1 MEVTN
6 KIDFKDRLRTFQEN
20 SIKIRGD
27 NKTSCPRKTPYYFN
41 EDYKFNRLFVSSV
54 LAAYVK
60 SGLSVSSPVKCAD
73 VLGACGASGI
83 TWKKHLGDSVN
94 VIINDKI
101 EMACDLIKDNIQ
113 RNHLQ
118 ITVSSKDPCIFLHE
132 RGYNFVY
139 LDCSNEASLYFDS
152 AFRNIARNGIIVVTT
167 KDDSSLHGGNPEV
180 ALRKYSGRI
189 VRCFY
194 APEMAIRLVI
204 AAMARSAISH
214 NKSIEVLCSTV
225 FKNTFTVAVLCTKSP
240 QVSSKCTE
248 NLRLLKHCMVCEERL
263 FYPASDGFPV
273 DPKNIQ
279 LDCECSK
286 NAPGK
291 TAQELGPLWAGP
303 IFNADFIQEMLAN
316 KFGSDN
322 VLKSTLS
329 IILEEARCVS
339 KEDDAIGGKRLKII
353 LEPCP
358 PFYYNLH
365 KHHPKIPQQLKLN
378 RVIDELRNK
387 GFRKRRTNHKQD
399 SLTL

>member
-132 RGYNFVY
+132 RGYNFV
-139 LDCSNEASLYFDS
+139 
-152 AFRNIARNGIIVVTT
+152 
-167 KDDSSLHGGNPEV
+167 
-180 ALRKYSGRI
+180 
-189 VRCFY
+189 
-194 APEMAIRLVI
+194 
-204 AAMARSAISH
+204 SAISH

-387 GFRKRRTNHKQD
+387 GFRASKTHFDKLAVRTNAPLMYLFYIMKKGEE
-399 SLTL
+399 S